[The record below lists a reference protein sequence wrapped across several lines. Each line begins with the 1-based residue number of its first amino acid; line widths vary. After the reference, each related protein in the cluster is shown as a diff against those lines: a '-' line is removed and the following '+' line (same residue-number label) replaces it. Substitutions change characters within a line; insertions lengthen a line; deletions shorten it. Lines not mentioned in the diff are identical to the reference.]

1 MHSVAILGAN
11 GQDGSY
17 LCEIEATAGRRVLA
31 IGRQPAYA
39 WEPPAGEFHYH
50 QLDVSDQQALR
61 GFLNEQEPHS
71 IFHVAAVHGA
81 AGFTYEPVVEQLFAV
96 SVTSVHSCLEYLRE
110 RGNGQLFYASSAKV
124 FGASLTG
131 NVDESS
137 PRRADCIYST
147 AKIAAS
153 NLIDCYRRDHQISAV
168 VAFLF
173 NHESRRRP
181 PEFFVPTIARALAAG
196 IAGMQTKEAI
206 KTLDFHADWGCAR
219 EYMGLVSRAIKNG
232 LNEDLVIATGETVY
246 AADAINELFAAHGL
260 DYRDYLEVAEEAAP
274 GGAAPFHAIVERL
287 AASVGGKP
295 ATGFRR
301 LVEDIAGVTA

>member
-1 MHSVAILGAN
+1 
-11 GQDGSY
+11 
-17 LCEIEATAGRRVLA
+17 
-31 IGRQPAYA
+31 
-39 WEPPAGEFHYH
+39 
-50 QLDVSDQQALR
+50 
-61 GFLNEQEPHS
+61 
-71 IFHVAAVHGA
+71 
-81 AGFTYEPVVEQLFAV
+81 
-96 SVTSVHSCLEYLRE
+96 
-110 RGNGQLFYASSAKV
+110 
-124 FGASLTG
+124 
-131 NVDESS
+131 
-137 PRRADCIYST
+137 
-147 AKIAAS
+147 
-153 NLIDCYRRDHQISAV
+153 
-168 VAFLF
+168 
-173 NHESRRRP
+173 
-181 PEFFVPTIARALAAG
+181 
-196 IAGMQTKEAI
+196 MQTKEAI